1 MISSLWHD
9 AGKQESHNKKK
20 KEIFIDVWSKL
31 GIIVR
36 KKMNAKADGNFDR

>member
-1 MISSLWHD
+1 MMLANKSLTI
-9 AGKQESHNKKK
+9 KK

-36 KKMNAKADGNFDR
+36 KKMNARADGNFDR